1 MRPGCYNPLM
11 RHSKQLFLVVILLAA
26 GVAGCRRVAPTS
38 LENGARDS
46 ALLSDGAPSATATL
60 AAQPATAPVTAT
72 TTAPAS
78 PNPPIPTGASGPPV
92 WPTPASQASRY
103 GQAALAHGEQ
113 EAADQLALLDPPIRD
128 DLALALAY
136 RGATVAAEEQTAL
149 SPPAIG
155 ERQLFNVLN
164 YHTVATSPIEA
175 ELLAVSDYAYFWFD
189 RAATEDWPDAARL
202 AEIAAGFDRVFL
214 DVAAAFGYPPA
225 LESAG
230 EPTLHVL
237 NAGPQALCESEAGC
251 GVGGY
256 FSAADAL
263 PPAVNPYSNQRR
275 MFVVNSRLAGAD
287 SYLSTLAHELRHLV
301 EYEYDRREADWETE
315 GTAMLAEE
323 LAGWPLGAQ
332 AGGNAFLSDPD
343 LQLNDW
349 SDSQTYR
356 HYGQGY
362 MLSRYIY
369 DRLGADLFREFA
381 GHPAS
386 GLEAIDALAEEHG
399 LAMNGDSLWLD
410 WLVALAV
417 RDRADVPEQFT
428 LGSVGL
434 DRATMTELPLG
445 PANFDATVHQYAA
458 DYYRLAGSGPLTIT
472 FEGGSL
478 VPLLDEAPLSG
489 SHFWYGGRSNYS
501 ESRLTRV
508 VDLHDVEQATLQYAV
523 YHDIESQYDF
533 AYISVSL
540 DGGVT
545 WEGLTADGMQRKGP
559 AHDPSGL
566 SPTERFYNGRSEGWM
581 LEEIDLSAYAGRQIL
596 LRFSYLTDSVVTRR
610 GFALD
615 NIAIPEIGFYD
626 DAETPADGWLVEG
639 FVRAAGYL
647 PQEWHL
653 QLVTFV
659 EGRPVVTTLIP
670 AEDGRL
676 EYSLGVNG
684 EAILIVAA
692 SAPATL
698 EPAVYRLTFDAP

>member
-1 MRPGCYNPLM
+1 MRC
-11 RHSKQLFLVVILLAA
+11 SKQLLLVVILLAVF
-26 GVAGCRRVAPTS
+26 VAGCRQAAPLR
-38 LENGARDS
+38 LEGSARGSVVLPTDPPTTGDS
-46 ALLSDGAPSATATL
+46 GEPPDATPASQATIGSVPTTT
-60 AAQPATAPVTAT
+60 AQPASPEPLPPTST
-72 TTAPAS
+72 TE
-78 PNPPIPTGASGPPV
+78 PPV
-92 WPTPASQASRY
+92 WPTPASPDSRF
-103 GQAALAHGEQ
+103 GQAALIHGEQ
-113 EAADQLALLDPPIRD
+113 DAAAQLALHAPPIRD

-136 RGATVAAEEQTAL
+136 RGAVVPDQQPPAL

-155 ERQLFNVLN
+155 DRQTFNVLN
-164 YHTVATSPIEA
+164 YHTAASSPIEA
-175 ELLAVSDYAYFWFD
+175 ELLAISESAYFWFD
-189 RAATEDWPDAARL
+189 RAASTDWPDAARL

-214 DVAAAFGYPPA
+214 DVTAAFGYPPA
-225 LESAG
+225 LGSAG
-230 EPTLHVL
+230 GPPLHVL
-237 NAGPQALCESEAGC
+237 NAGPEALCESGAGC

-275 MFVVNSRLAGAD
+275 MFVANIQQVGAD

-332 AGGNAFLSDPD
+332 ASGNAFLSDPD
-343 LQLNDW
+343 LQLNHW
-349 SDSQTYR
+349 SESQTYR

-381 GHPAS
+381 GHPAT
-386 GLEAIDALAEEHG
+386 GLAAIDALAEEHG
-399 LAMNGDSLWLD
+399 LALNGDSLWMD

-417 RDRADVPEQFT
+417 RHRENLPERYA
-428 LGSVGL
+428 LGNVGL
-434 DRATMTELPLG
+434 DHATMTELPLG
-445 PANFDATVHQYAA
+445 PADFDATVHQYAA
-458 DYYRLAGSGPLTIT
+458 DYYQVSGSGPLTIT

-478 VPLLDEAPLSG
+478 VPLLDKPPLSG
-489 SHFWYGGRSNYS
+489 ARFWYGGRSNYS
-501 ESRLTRV
+501 ESRLTRA
-508 VDLHDVEQATLQYAV
+508 VDLRGVERATLHYAV

-533 AYISVSL
+533 AYVSISQ
-540 DGGVT
+540 DGGST
-545 WEGLTADGMQRKGP
+545 WQGLAADAMQRKGP
-559 AHDPSGL
+559 AYDPSDV
-566 SPTERFYNGRSEGWM
+566 SPTERFYNGRSEGWI
-581 LEEIDLSAYAGRQIL
+581 LEEIDLSVYAGRQIL
-596 LRFSYLTDSVVTRR
+596 LRFSYLTDSVIADR

-626 DAETPADGWLVEG
+626 DAESPADGWLAEG

-653 QLVTFV
+653 QLVTFAD
-659 EGRPVVTTLIP
+659 GQPVVTMLVP
-670 AEDGRL
+670 GEDGRL
-676 EYSLGVNG
+676 EYPLDVNG

-698 EPAVYRLTFDAP
+698 EPAIYRLTFDAP